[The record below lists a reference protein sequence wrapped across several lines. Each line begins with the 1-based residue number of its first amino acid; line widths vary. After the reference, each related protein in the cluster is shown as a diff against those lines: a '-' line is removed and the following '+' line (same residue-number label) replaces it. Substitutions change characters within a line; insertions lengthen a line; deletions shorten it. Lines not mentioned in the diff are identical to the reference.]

1 MVAWGRTQFWF
12 DILDGLPDTIVKDGF
27 ISVAD
32 WERPGLGLTF
42 NAKAREYLRPG
53 DEDFFDPVL
62 PQVPNTVKAKHSPPA
77 SKL

>member
-1 MVAWGRTQFWF
+1 MRMQWWF
-12 DILDGLPDTIVKDGF
+12 DILDGLPETLVKDGF
-27 ISVAD
+27 MSVSD

-42 NAKAREYLRPG
+42 NAKAREYLRAG

-62 PQVPNTVKAKHSPPA
+62 PELANAVKPKHGQGSSG

>member
-62 PQVPNTVKAKHSPPA
+62 PQVSNTVKAKHSPPA